1 MGGYYKINNSTAIS
15 MNDKNIIIDSIE
27 ESEDVTFFDLREV
40 LFKELTEDVVVEIAD
55 LVGVPHEIVLS
66 KKYTFFDSDIRN
78 DEESDEVKSKN
89 KERLI
94 SILKS
99 GYSCCANNCFQN
111 FDEKALMN
119 FAHSLDSFSRS
130 EKEVALLMN
139 LLEHDGET
147 DITKR
152 GKLRKRQRVMYSV
165 QPFGEMCRE
174 AFLQLWGI
182 GDRSLRNMRAYQKEN
197 PGIFTPRIHG
207 NANRS
212 SHHTLPSSVHKAVV
226 AFIKNIGNE
235 VGEESEGRHMNRNNH
250 AIETSVVRFLPTFYS
265 VALLYRLF
273 LAHYKEK
280 NKLENQDNPPL
291 SLRQFYNIF
300 RSPECAC
307 VQLRSPRSDVCD
319 ICLLYRNKIRRDTGI
334 VDENDEEEIS
344 AWNNHITRAKEAREV
359 YRSEIALA
367 KQGFADFIA
376 GRKDPKGY
384 IPHAT
389 FDFAQNLGLPQ
400 LANPPQDLYFVSKRS
415 VQLFSIR
422 DDGAGIQ
429 YNFLYDEGDGGKGGN
444 YVSSMLTLFLFDLS
458 NQFKARS
465 VLLNA
470 DNCCSQNKNNIVLW
484 VLELLVMLSVFDHI
498 ELKFLVKGHTHCS
511 VDGGHG
517 LIKKEWRK
525 RDVFSIHQAKGVI
538 EECSNTQRAIII
550 TSKEFYDWSSL
561 LEPYFRK
568 LPGISFQQE
577 FKFHKDHFG
586 IVSYR
591 NCHGAEWQ
599 SYSLLKSKSRRL
611 PKALSSTESIKKRL
625 NVLKPPGIQ
634 AKKQW
639 DLFKKVHK
647 YVPDEF
653 KNELCPKPNVPEP
666 SEKIDYA

>member
-1 MGGYYKINNSTAIS
+1 MNN
-15 MNDKNIIIDSIE
+15 KNIIVDSVRE
-27 ESEDVTFFDLREV
+27 NESNTFLDLREI

-55 LVGVPHEIVLS
+55 LIGVPHEIVLS
-66 KKYTFFDSDIRN
+66 KKYTFLDSDLKK
-78 DEESDEVKSKN
+78 EEELEEEKAKN
-89 KERLI
+89 KERLT
-94 SILKS
+94 SLLKS
-99 GYSCCANNCFQN
+99 GDPCCANNCFKD
-111 FDEKALMN
+111 FDEKSLMN
-119 FAHSLDSFSRS
+119 FADNLDSCSKS
-130 EKEVALLMN
+130 ETEVALLMN
-139 LLEHDGET
+139 MLDHNSEI

-174 AFLQLWGI
+174 AFLRLWGI
-182 GDRSLRNMRAYQKEN
+182 GERSLRNMRAYQKEN
-197 PGIFTPRIHG
+197 PGTFAPRIHG
-207 NANRS
+207 NANRT
-212 SHHTLPSSVHKAVV
+212 SHHTLPSSVRKAVV
-226 AFIKNIGNE
+226 VFIKSIGKE

-250 AIETSVVRFLPTFYS
+250 AIKTGVVRFLPAFYS

-273 LAHYKEK
+273 LSHYQEK
-280 NKLENQDNPPL
+280 NKLENPPL
-291 SLRQFYNIF
+291 SLRQFYYIF
-300 RSPECAC
+300 RSSDCDC

-334 VDENDEEEIS
+334 VDDNDEDEVT
-344 AWNNHITRAKEAREV
+344 AWSDHVTHAKEAREV
-359 YRSEIALA
+359 YRKEIALA

-376 GRKDPKGY
+376 GCKTPKEY

-400 LANPPQDLYFVSKRS
+400 LANQPQDLYFVSQRS

-422 DDGAGIQ
+422 DDGANIQ

-444 YVSSMLTLFLFDLS
+444 YVSSMLTLFLLDLS
-458 NQFKARS
+458 KQFKTRS

-484 VLELLVMLSVFDHI
+484 TLELFIMLGIFDHI
-498 ELKFLVKGHTHCS
+498 ELKFLVKGHTHCT

-525 RDVFSIHQAKGVI
+525 RDVFSIQQAKEVI

-550 TSKEFYDWSSL
+550 SSKEFYDWSSL
-561 LEPYFRK
+561 LAPYFQK

-591 NCHGAEWQ
+591 NCHGSEWQ
-599 SYSLLKSKSRRL
+599 SYSLLKSKSRKL
-611 PKALSSTESIKKRL
+611 PKAFSSIESIKNRL

-639 DLFKKVHK
+639 DLFKKLRK

-653 KNELCPKPNVPEP
+653 KDELCPGPSIPEF
-666 SEKIDYA
+666 SDKDG